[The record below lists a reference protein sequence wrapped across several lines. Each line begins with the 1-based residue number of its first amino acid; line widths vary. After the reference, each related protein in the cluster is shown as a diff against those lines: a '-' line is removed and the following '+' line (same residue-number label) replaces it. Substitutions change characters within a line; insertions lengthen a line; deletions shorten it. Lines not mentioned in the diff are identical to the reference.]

1 MEGGERI
8 WLGRTFADA
17 VEEAA
22 ARHGAR
28 EAVVFQEQRLTFAAL
43 AGRVRD
49 FAMGLAGLGIGK
61 GDHVAL
67 WMSDCIEWVVARWAV
82 PYIGAILVP
91 VNTRLRG
98 SDLAYILRQSNA
110 CLLVMDQ
117 RFGEFSYLDVL
128 ETIAPGFPAQPAGAW
143 QTPELPRLRAAI
155 ARGPDAG
162 PALFDFAAI
171 EGQGRARLAGD
182 PAALAGLRAAVRPE
196 DVAQIVYT
204 SGTTSLP
211 KGAMVRHGPLL
222 QNNFNSGRR
231 VQVTEADAYLLS
243 VPSFSASGVANHVGC
258 LVHGAKLVLMER
270 FSAEE
275 FCRLVERERASM
287 AFFADPLV
295 YDLQRFPRRSEFDL
309 SSLRTG
315 SGGPLSQ
322 ASFDFLC
329 QEIGLGEMVH
339 TYGMSETSNAVCRGD
354 GRASFAERRRSA
366 GRPLPDIRVRIVDPA
381 SGRALAQ
388 GEAGEICVGGY
399 TVMAGYY
406 DKPED
411 TAAMI
416 DGEGWLHTGDLGCF
430 NGFGELV
437 FMGRLKDVI
446 KPGGFNVAT
455 SEIEEFLLTHP
466 AVAQAAVIGLPDAR
480 LGEVPCAFIERRPGM
495 ALAEAELID
504 WCRRAIASYKVPRH
518 VLFVNE
524 WPLTGTHKIRKNRLK
539 EMASAL
545 LDERAP

>member
-1 MEGGERI
+1 MAGGGQD

-17 VEEAA
+17 IEEAA
-22 ARHGAR
+22 VRHASR
-28 EAVVFQEQRLTFAAL
+28 EAVVFQDQRLTYAELGA
-43 AGRVRD
+43 RVRD

-98 SDLAYILRQSNA
+98 SDLAYILRQSDA
-110 CLLVMDQ
+110 CLLIMDQ

-128 ETIAPGFPAQPAGAW
+128 ETVVPGFREQPPGAW
-143 QTPELPRLRAAI
+143 RTSALPRLRAAI
-155 ARGPDAG
+155 ARGPASG
-162 PALFDFAAI
+162 AALLDFAAI
-171 EGQGRARLAGD
+171 EAEGRGRLTRD
-182 PAALAGLRAAVRPE
+182 PAALSHLRAAVRP
-196 DVAQIVYT
+196 DDIAQIIYT

-222 QNNFNSGRR
+222 QNNFNSGLR
-231 VQVTEADAYLLS
+231 VQVSAADAYLLS

-275 FCRLVERERASM
+275 FCRLAERERASM

-315 SGGPLSQ
+315 SGGPLSE

-329 QEIGLGEMVH
+329 QELGLGEMVH

-354 GRASFAERRRSA
+354 NRASFEERRRSA
-366 GRPLPDIRVRIVDPA
+366 GRPLPGVRVRIVDPA
-381 SGRALAQ
+381 TGTEVPPG
-388 GEAGEICVGGY
+388 GEGEICVGGY

-416 DGEGWLHTGDLGCF
+416 DADGFLHTGDLGRF
-430 NGFGELV
+430 NSAGELV
-437 FMGRLKDVI
+437 FLGRLKDVI

-455 SEIEEFLLTHP
+455 SEIEAFLLTHP
-466 AVAQAAVIGLPDAR
+466 AIAQAAVIGLPDAR
-480 LGEVPCAFIERRPGM
+480 LGEVPCAFVECRAGA
-495 ALAEAELID
+495 ALAEAELIE
-504 WCRRAIASYKVPRH
+504 WCRRSIASYKVPRH
-518 VLFVNE
+518 VLFVSE
-524 WPLTGTHKIRKNRLK
+524 WPLTGTHKIRKNLLK
-539 EMASAL
+539 EMAPSL
-545 LDERAP
+545 LGGRA